1 MLRLAIA
8 SSEMERDLAREQTLP
23 PRVICQELACRTVA
37 AVTPSRCYSFSTAIA
52 IALSSA
58 SFNTS

>member
-23 PRVICQELACRTVA
+23 PSNMPKTCL
-37 AVTPSRCYSFSTAIA
+37 
-52 IALSSA
+52 
-58 SFNTS
+58 